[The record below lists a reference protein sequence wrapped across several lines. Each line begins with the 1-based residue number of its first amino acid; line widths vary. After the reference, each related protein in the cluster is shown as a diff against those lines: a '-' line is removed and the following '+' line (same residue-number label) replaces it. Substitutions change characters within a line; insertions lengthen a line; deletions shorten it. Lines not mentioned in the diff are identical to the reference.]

1 MGKMIYKNDLRA
13 DMPGRFFYRG
23 SKMKLYNL
31 GKVPW
36 LDSQLIYHAL
46 AHMGQEALSLVS
58 PAEPYVC
65 IGFHQ
70 DAEQEVDMAF
80 CRQNHI
86 PVFRR
91 DLGGGAV
98 YLDGGQLFFHLI
110 LHRDNPNIPKG
121 KTTFYKK
128 FLQPIIHVHHAL
140 GIPVKYKPVNDLIV
154 GNRKISGTGAAEI
167 GECIVFV
174 GNLIVDF
181 NYEMMSRVLKVPD
194 EKFRDKVHQTLKENL
209 TTIQRELGEEKAQK
223 WDEARLNDL
232 MADEFQKLL
241 GPMQPA
247 VRDAALQ
254 AKMDECQA
262 ILLNDDWLYQKGKTR
277 TYGRD
282 IKIRAGVDMLH
293 RMHKAPGGLIRAEYA
308 VVNGCFEGLHFSGDY
323 FCFPN
328 NVVERLEACLN
339 GQAVADAD
347 KLVTSFYTQDA
358 FEIPG
363 VEVEDWLKVLAVK

>member
-1 MGKMIYKNDLRA
+1 
-13 DMPGRFFYRG
+13 
-23 SKMKLYNL
+23 MKLYNL

-70 DAEQEVDMAF
+70 DAEQEVDMEF
-80 CRQNHI
+80 CRQNKI

-110 LHRDNPNIPKG
+110 LHRDNPIIPKG

-128 FLQPIIHVHHAL
+128 FLQPIINVHHRI
-140 GIPVKYKPVNDLIV
+140 GIPVEFKPVNDLIA
-154 GNRKISGTGAAEI
+154 GNCKISGTGAAEI

-209 TTIQRELGEEKAQK
+209 TTIQRELGEETAEQ
-223 WDEARLNDL
+223 WDEARLNGL

-247 VRDAALQ
+247 VKDAALQ
-254 AKMDECQA
+254 SKMDEYGA
-262 ILLNDDWLYQKGKTR
+262 VLLSDDWLYQKGR
-277 TYGRD
+277 VNASGRD

-293 RMHKAPGGLIRAEYA
+293 QMHKAPGGLIRAEYA
-308 VVNGCFEGLHFSGDY
+308 VVDGCFEDLHFSGDF
-323 FCFPN
+323 FCYPSN
-328 NVVERLEACLN
+328 AIERLETSLN
-339 GQAVADAD
+339 GQPVADAG
-347 KLVTSFYTQDA
+347 KLLQAFYVQDE
-358 FEIPG
+358 FEVPG
-363 VEVEDWLKVLAVK
+363 VEVEDWLVVLSAKN